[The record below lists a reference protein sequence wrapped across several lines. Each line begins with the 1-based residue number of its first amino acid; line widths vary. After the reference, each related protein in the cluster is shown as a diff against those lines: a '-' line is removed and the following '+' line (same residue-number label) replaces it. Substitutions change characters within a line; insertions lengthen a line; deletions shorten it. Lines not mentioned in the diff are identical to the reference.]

1 MTAAAAQ
8 TATVRVPAMVEPAS
22 LSDMREGMIAEEIV
36 IAQRGGVRL
45 DRRDAERLIMSD
57 LTITDAVEREAPAQ
71 WTAPDSSSDD
81 GKGTPLP
88 VDPIVKERLAAELAK
103 SGTSVVD
110 PDAGW
115 SVRESKVLH
124 AKSMPD
130 DDWSRAKMRVARILA
145 GRTED
150 PDIRIACSTCEAPGL
165 ALEIVA
171 IHAFIVTSQPGRHTG
186 MWRPE
191 RPGDQPNPFHGLK
204 PDDFGRKFKRLIE
217 DICDRSTGIPGL
229 GPWRVPK

>member
-1 MTAAAAQ
+1 MTAAAQ
-8 TATVRVPAMVEPAS
+8 TATVRVPVMAEPAS

-36 IAQRGGVRL
+36 IAQRSGASL
-45 DRRDAERLIMSD
+45 DRRTAERMIMSD

-71 WTAPDSSSDD
+71 WTPSPGDVEDAAQVEAEHR
-81 GKGTPLP
+81 G
-88 VDPIVKERLAAELAK
+88 RLAAELAK
-103 SGTSVVD
+103 GGASVID

-130 DDWSRAKMRVARILA
+130 DDWSRAKMRVVRILA
-145 GRTED
+145 GRTEHSD
-150 PDIRIACSTCEAPGL
+150 VRIACSTCEAPGL

-186 MWRPE
+186 VWRPE
-191 RPGDQPNPFHGLK
+191 RPGDQPNPFWGLK

-217 DICDRSTGIPGL
+217 NICDRSTGIPGL